1 MSNKNVIIFKEA
13 SPAEAPFRNNLDYGE
28 RESMVNYSEDLG
40 EDGGIAFDVVTYSD
54 EDTLHAFDEDMSVK
68 EYLEPL
74 VDGEGSLGELGEELA
89 DLNEEVESF
98 MDSNEELMET
108 EIKELVPG
116 ADISSDDIDEE
127 EEEVETDY
135 ANDGDLSKFMDYI
148 ADKYRS
154 IPQHDGQTTVG
165 CERATSYLE
174 RLNSEISR
182 AIREDSDNVLDL
194 VALEDIRVSIMGDIV
209 KLKSHLSKL
218 KKRLKDTQTKKT
230 EASLPPAWKT
240 SDGSLVSAED
250 LSKVASTPRNLVI
263 AVSPFERAISG
274 IMINAHVSAGH
285 PIEEVYEFLADK
297 YSINER
303 EELAIMQLCMDSG
316 FHVFK
321 DRGSYA
327 PSSEA
332 GGSDKARSGVD
343 FVKNYFA

>member
-1 MSNKNVIIFKEA
+1 MSSKRVIIFKEA
-13 SPAEAPFRNNLDYGE
+13 TQAEMPLRDNLDYGE
-28 RESMVNYSEDLG
+28 RESVVNYAEDLIE
-40 EDGGIAFDVVTYSD
+40 EDAAFDVVTYSD
-54 EDTLHAFDEDMSVK
+54 EEHPQSLEEDMSVK

-74 VDGEGSLGELGEELA
+74 IDGESSLGDLGEELT
-89 DLNEEVESF
+89 DLDEEVESF
-98 MDSNEELMET
+98 MNENKELMEID
-108 EIKELVPG
+108 IKELIPG

-127 EEEVETDY
+127 ETEVETDY

-148 ADKYRS
+148 SDKYKS

-165 CERATSYLE
+165 CERATGYLE

-218 KKRLKDTQTKKT
+218 KKRLKDSQSKKA
-230 EASLPPAWKT
+230 EASLPPAWKA

-250 LSKVASTPRNLVI
+250 LSKVASTPRNIVI

-285 PIEEVYEFLADK
+285 PIEEVYKFLADK

-321 DRGSYA
+321 DRGSYSLSA
-327 PSSEA
+327 ETEGSSKA
-332 GGSDKARSGVD
+332 GSGVD